1 MHQVYHPVLLSIYI
15 IKPMHRASIPAIVAT
30 VTGGLRAIAPPVVE
44 VCAPLL
50 VWEDELPEELVEFAV
65 TVLAPPPSTAMPGR
79 FLAALAARA
88 V

>member
-44 VCAPLL
+44 V
-50 VWEDELPEELVEFAV
+50 
-65 TVLAPPPSTAMPGR
+65 
-79 FLAALAARA
+79 
-88 V
+88 